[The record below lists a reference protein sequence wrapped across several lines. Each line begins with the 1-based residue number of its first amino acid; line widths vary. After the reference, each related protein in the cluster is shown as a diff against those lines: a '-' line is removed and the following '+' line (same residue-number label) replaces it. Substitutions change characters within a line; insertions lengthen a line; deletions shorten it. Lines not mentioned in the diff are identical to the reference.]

1 MTAAPPQDTLLD
13 TFEERQRR
21 WMQEDRLGRSMA
33 LETLHKFQA
42 NDKEVVYLG
51 TPERTKTRRSDQGPI
66 TPDAT
71 ASVYHSPHH
80 LVVVVHPD
88 GGNPTADC
96 QSSMFRTYSYH
107 HEGLSPS
114 SSSSHQASPETSYIP
129 MSSLMKVA
137 RTLLEGEEHTVPENS
152 SITTAHY
159 HNLLPLINHQEAPIV
174 PATTTIFES
183 SELRNADRTN
193 SSRGA
198 EQHPSIGT
206 FREPVLGDDIEV
218 EPTKSPPTTQK
229 DFALVQVGDTNE
241 ESNVIPKASSYELKS
256 FASFGTAILPEK
268 PTKSY
273 DDAERRM
280 VRRSQEDTLDDSMLM
295 STTADR
301 DESSSHPPSLS
312 RPPARKV
319 SEGSH
324 SDVATEVHALQNSQ
338 SGEDGER
345 IVTAGSVEDALQSFA
360 SFGVA
365 ILPTVSCSRDD
376 EEEEASSKSSLTM
389 RSSHPCTRPTVNV
402 QDIGLLELQPTQDSE
417 GDVCCCDDDNNDDD
431 NDMTQ
436 QPASIFRP
444 LISPSIQNRVD
455 ELSSKATCLGPVA
468 RPLTTSRCTPPMCS
482 CNEEE
487 ERVEGQ
493 MQSDHMT
500 EVTGNEDQDGAVE
513 GTCRGETEDID
524 PEQEAH
530 ETEAPL
536 LIATGGVQEQ
546 HTEES
551 SSSYRRRPTA
561 TTAAALPTSTFL
573 GFTWSSSIMPA
584 AW

>member
-88 GGNPTADC
+88 GGNPTVDC

-229 DFALVQVGDTNE
+229 EFALVQVGDTNE
-241 ESNVIPKASSYELKS
+241 ESNAIPKASSYEL
-256 FASFGTAILPEK
+256 
-268 PTKSY
+268 
-273 DDAERRM
+273 
-280 VRRSQEDTLDDSMLM
+280 
-295 STTADR
+295 
-301 DESSSHPPSLS
+301 
-312 RPPARKV
+312 
-319 SEGSH
+319 
-324 SDVATEVHALQNSQ
+324 
-338 SGEDGER
+338 
-345 IVTAGSVEDALQSFA
+345 
-360 SFGVA
+360 
-365 ILPTVSCSRDD
+365 
-376 EEEEASSKSSLTM
+376 
-389 RSSHPCTRPTVNV
+389 
-402 QDIGLLELQPTQDSE
+402 
-417 GDVCCCDDDNNDDD
+417 
-431 NDMTQ
+431 
-436 QPASIFRP
+436 
-444 LISPSIQNRVD
+444 
-455 ELSSKATCLGPVA
+455 
-468 RPLTTSRCTPPMCS
+468 
-482 CNEEE
+482 
-487 ERVEGQ
+487 
-493 MQSDHMT
+493 
-500 EVTGNEDQDGAVE
+500 
-513 GTCRGETEDID
+513 
-524 PEQEAH
+524 
-530 ETEAPL
+530 
-536 LIATGGVQEQ
+536 
-546 HTEES
+546 
-551 SSSYRRRPTA
+551 
-561 TTAAALPTSTFL
+561 
-573 GFTWSSSIMPA
+573 
-584 AW
+584 